1 MKIKKHKQ
9 SEKGFAIALAL
20 IMLLVMSLMGATL
33 VMVAA
38 NDHKKNA
45 IKDSN
50 QQAFYAA
57 ETGIT
62 EAKKWLATQSSL
74 SANNDPSS
82 KLKFCKTSSFSNL
95 SSVKAINDY
104 VGSKRLDEIIT
115 VSGDKDEKERLKK
128 FSYEFFI
135 TYTPDQNG
143 NTSTAKTK
151 TVAGS
156 TGSSV
161 DEGTAYKS
169 GGTSAG
175 THYTI
180 FSCGCNAAG
189 SNCKQGNNTIVNLI
203 ADVVL
208 VQ

>member
-1 MKIKKHKQ
+1 MKIKKYKQ
-9 SEKGFAIALAL
+9 SEKGFALALAL

-62 EAKKWLATQSSL
+62 EAKKWLTAQSSL

-95 SSVKAINDY
+95 GSPKAINNY
-104 VGSKRLDEIIT
+104 VENKSLDQIIS
-115 VSGDKDEKERLKK
+115 VSGDEKKRLEKY
-128 FSYEFFI
+128 SYEFFI

-143 NTSTAKTK
+143 NTSTARTK

-161 DEGTAYKS
+161 AEGASYKS
-169 GGTSAG
+169 GGTSTG

-189 SNCKQGNNTIVNLI
+189 SKCKQGNNTIVNLI

>member
-1 MKIKKHKQ
+1 MKIKKHKK

-38 NDHKKNA
+38 SDHKRNA
-45 IKDSN
+45 TKDAS
-50 QQAFYAA
+50 QQSFYAA

-62 EAKKWLATQSSL
+62 EAKKWLSAQTSL
-74 SANNDPSS
+74 SANNDPNS

-95 SSVKAINDY
+95 SSAKAINDW
-104 VGSKRLDEIIT
+104 VDNKELDQIIS
-115 VSGDKDEKERLKK
+115 VSGKEKERLEKY
-128 FSYEFFI
+128 SYEYFI

-161 DEGTAYKS
+161 AEGASYKS
-169 GGTSAG
+169 GGTSTG

-189 SNCKQGNNTIVNLI
+189 SKCKQGDNTIVKLI